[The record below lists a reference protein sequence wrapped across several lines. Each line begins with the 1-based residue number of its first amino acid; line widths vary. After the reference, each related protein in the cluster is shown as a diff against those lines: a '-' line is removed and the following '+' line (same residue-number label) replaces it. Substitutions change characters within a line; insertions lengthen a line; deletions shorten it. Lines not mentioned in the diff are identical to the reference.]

1 MCCRKHAD
9 RDRNHD
15 GNDRCHDRNQNGRLP
30 NIQNRL
36 QNRLAGYIGLA
47 PVTGQNALYIT
58 KILLVNRIVEAQ
70 LFLQLV
76 DLLRGVVLALDHGVY
91 GAARDQPHQAKYQRQ
106 HNGQRRYQQNRSLNC
121 ILNHGIL
128 SFLGFVLDMSRRLSI
143 VSTHTISSLWLIRT
157 KEAVYF
163 FVVLLLCA

>member
-1 MCCRKHAD
+1 MANEK
-9 RDRNHD
+9 
-15 GNDRCHDRNQNGRLP
+15 
-30 NIQNRL
+30 
-36 QNRLAGYIGLA
+36 
-47 PVTGQNALYIT
+47 IT
-58 KILLVNRIVEAQ
+58 NIVEEIRQ
-70 LFLQLV
+70 LKCNS
-76 DLLRGVVLALDHGVY
+76 LRSFNHLRY
-91 GAARDQPHQAKYQRQ
+91 QQAKYQRQ